1 MARYFDATHA
11 TVQLAPTFISKL
23 NTGVQLILVATT
35 LAAPVFHFVD
45 HPLLQGLCY
54 LTAATTI
61 AGGVSYLVSK
71 GTYKML
77 SKRSSPPRQSSCKH
91 E

>member
-1 MARYFDATHA
+1 M
-11 TVQLAPTFISKL
+11 APTFISKL
-23 NTGVQLILVATT
+23 NTGVQLILVAGT
-35 LAAPVFHFVD
+35 LAAPVFNFVD

-77 SKRSSPPRQSSCKH
+77 SKRGHSAKQSSCKP

>member
-11 TVQLAPTFISKL
+11 TVQLAPTLISKL
-23 NTGVQLILVATT
+23 NTGVQLILVAST
-35 LAAPVFHFVD
+35 LAAPVFQFVD
-45 HPLLQGLCY
+45 HPLLQGLFY
-54 LTAATTI
+54 VTAATTI

-77 SKRSSPPRQSSCKH
+77 TKKNSSPRQSSCKD